1 MDCGDNSSAKAL
13 VEVLGKGPV
22 TVYMMDYAR
31 MEELGS

>member
-1 MDCGDNSSAKAL
+1 MDCGDNSKAL